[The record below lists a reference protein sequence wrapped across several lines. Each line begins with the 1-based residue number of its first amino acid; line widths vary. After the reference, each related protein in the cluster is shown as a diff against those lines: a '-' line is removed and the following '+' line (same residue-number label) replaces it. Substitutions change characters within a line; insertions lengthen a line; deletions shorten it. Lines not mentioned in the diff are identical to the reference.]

1 VNLFTTN
8 SEIQTETVP
17 LGNTTVPDSRDVLL
31 DSSGLSGT
39 DIRTEILTSMVG
51 HRNDGSYVNLTGRVK
66 VSGGN
71 LGSLKLLIKGRDSAG
86 NAVFTI
92 PWTVR
97 DESDPILI
105 PGDSEALALFRWLA
119 DPETSVESLELLP
132 LKMDI
137 TDEDPVKAA
146 INPEIIWDM
155 PRPEGASLRSE
166 IRDFHIVEAYDRQ
179 VVIMDL
185 AVENTGIKELSSLEM
200 EISLGSD
207 LPVYTIQTS
216 EGIEPGIQRGERRVW
231 PIMLG
236 LDLDADIAGRPVSI
250 TIRNPRS

>member
-1 VNLFTTN
+1 
-8 SEIQTETVP
+8 
-17 LGNTTVPDSRDVLL
+17 
-31 DSSGLSGT
+31 
-39 DIRTEILTSMVG
+39 
-51 HRNDGSYVNLTGRVK
+51 VNLTGRVK

-236 LDLDADIAGRPVSI
+236 LDLDADIAGRPLSI
-250 TIRNPRS
+250 TIRNSRS